1 MRGAVLGA
9 RMRVGPLSEAPATW
23 STVSDFA
30 FASAELA
37 CMVVTGPLPA
47 EAGAWEFLTR
57 HEAAGGAVLALGEG
71 FATCC
76 ALGLL
81 PGRLEQTNPGGK
93 LLPQRCHVRVEG
105 RPTPFTAGLPAGR
118 VLDLSWASS
127 LSYRHTDLYGL
138 EKAGQVIFRFCDPW
152 AGLGDAYNPV
162 GAPAHVAG
170 VCNARG
176 NVVGLATALPDLEEA
191 APREDGAPVSLSF
204 ASSFA
209 GRLFA
214 SLALWAAHTNPA
226 GSALAS
232 PRRRKPVS
240 S

>member
-1 MRGAVLGA
+1 
-9 RMRVGPLSEAPATW
+9 MRVGPLLEAPATW
-23 STVSDFA
+23 STVAGFA
-30 FASAELA
+30 FAPSELA
-37 CMVVTGPLPA
+37 CVVVTGPLPA
-47 EAGAWEFLTR
+47 ESSARAFLNR

-71 FATCC
+71 FAACC
-76 ALGLL
+76 AWGLL
-81 PGRLEQTNPGGK
+81 PGRLEPTDLGGE
-93 LLPQRCHVRVEG
+93 LPRRCHVRVEG

-118 VLDLSWASS
+118 VLDLSWGSR

-138 EKAGQVIFRFCDPW
+138 EKAGQVIFRFCDAW
-152 AGLGDAYNPV
+152 AGLGDACNPV

-191 APREDGAPVSLSF
+191 APREGGADVTTCF

-214 SLALWAAHTNPA
+214 SLALWAAHTNPTR
-226 GSALAS
+226 SALAS
-232 PRRRKPVS
+232 PRRRKPVAS
-240 S
+240 